1 MNTRL
6 LLNLGLLALVVVLG
20 LLAYFQPGVKKPP
33 ATPKL
38 TDLAVADIDR
48 IRIEDRDGKTIVLA
62 RAGEHWQLVEPV
74 QLPANAFRVESLLRL
89 LDEPSQARLDA
100 KNLEMAEFGLDTPRI
115 RLYLNDRGFTFGTT
129 EPLNGRRYI
138 RIGDTVHLVTDQY
151 FHLLIGGYTE
161 FVNQQL
167 VPPDSRIAEIVTPGW
182 HLTRATEG
190 KWTLSPT
197 KPGLSAD
204 TLNMLADNWCNA
216 QAIWIQPYEKSEAKG
231 QVVVRLEGTEHPL
244 KFDILAREP
253 EFILARPEIGLQYH
267 LAEDAARTLLEVKEN
282 PPEPGQDGTVQEAPQ
297 SPD

>member
-6 LLNLGLLALVVVLG
+6 LLNLGLLALVIILG

-33 ATPKL
+33 ALPKL

-62 RAGEHWQLVEPV
+62 RAGEHWQLVEPA
-74 QLPANAFRVESLLRL
+74 QLPANAFRVDSLLRL
-89 LDEPSQARLDA
+89 ADEPSQARLDA
-100 KNLEMAEFGLDTPRI
+100 KELELSEFGLDAPRI
-115 RLYLNDRGFTFGTT
+115 RLYLNDREFTFGTT
-129 EPLNGRRYI
+129 EPLNGRRYVHT
-138 RIGDTVHLVTDQY
+138 GDTVHLVTDRY
-151 FHLLIGGYTE
+151 FHLLTGGFTE

-167 VPPDSRIAEIVTPGW
+167 VPPDSRIAEIITPDW
-182 HLTRATEG
+182 HLTRTAEG
-190 KWTLSPT
+190 KWTLSPE

-204 TLNMLADNWCNA
+204 TLNMLADNWRNA

-231 QVVVRLEGTEHPL
+231 QVSVRLEGVEQPL
-244 KFDILAREP
+244 QFDILAQEP

-267 LAEDAARTLLEVKEN
+267 LAEDAARSLLEVKEN
-282 PPEPGQDGTVQEAPQ
+282 PPESGQDGAVQEAPQ